1 MNYYEVLVGDMSY
14 HGKSTLTYASSVAL
28 KLGSVVRIAL
38 RNRSVLGIVARI
50 AAEPA
55 FAVKPI
61 AAIAQAPPLPA
72 ESLQLI
78 NWLYA
83 YYPASFGSVI
93 RLFLPPST
101 AFPKKNTGGSSSTSA
116 SSASLPELTTEQRSA
131 LQQIQSSGYHLLHGI
146 TGSGKTRI
154 YIELAI
160 RTLKENRSAIIL
172 TPEIGLTAQ
181 LVKSLEESLSAPV
194 FVLHSRQTAAERRDI
209 WYEILRSE
217 LPVVV
222 IGPRS
227 ALFAPLRNLGL
238 IVIDEAHDQ
247 AYKNENAPYY
257 RTERVAAKL
266 AELHDACMVSGS
278 ATPNVEEYYMAS
290 AKNRPILTLQQ
301 LATQN
306 HTTTHE
312 VTTHIVDLRERSNF
326 AKSTIVSDRL
336 ISAMQEALANR
347 EQALLFL
354 NRRGTAGAILC
365 NACGWQALC
374 THCDLPLT
382 YHSDTHLTRC
392 HVCGRT
398 WPLPT
403 SCPECNNTDI
413 LLKTIGTKAVVEEAQ
428 RLFPGA
434 RIHRFDSDIEK
445 SDQIEEQLAQLQ
457 KGTIDVI
464 VGTQMVTKGLDLPK
478 LSVVGVLNADSSLA
492 IPDYSAS
499 ERTYQLLT
507 QVVGRTGRG
516 HRSGSVIIQ
525 TYNPDQP
532 IIRAATTQDWSSF
545 YDQEIHERKT
555 FRFPPF
561 TFLLKLTC
569 ARATTQAA
577 EKTASALQQKLQ
589 KSHPTILIEGPS
601 PSFHT
606 REHGKFRWQLI
617 IKSASRSQLVD
628 IIQTLPSGWSHDID
642 PTTLL

>member
-1 MNYYEVLVGDMSY
+1 MHYYEVLVGDMSY
-14 HGKSTLTYASSVAL
+14 HGKSALTYASLQQLAS
-28 KLGSVVRIAL
+28 GTVVRIAL
-38 RNRSVLGIVARI
+38 RDRSVLGIVAS
-50 AAEPA
+50 AVAEPA

-61 AAIAQAPPLPA
+61 SAIAEAPPLPA
-72 ESLQLI
+72 ALLQLI
-78 NWLYA
+78 DWLYA

-101 AFPKKNTGGSSSTSA
+101 AFPKNRPDQADTPRADIAT
-116 SSASLPELTTEQRSA
+116 LPKLTTEQHAA

-154 YIELAI
+154 YIELAM
-160 RTLKENRSAIIL
+160 RTLRDNRSAIIL

-181 LVKSLEESLSAPV
+181 LVKSIEESLSAPV

-209 WYEILRSE
+209 WYAILRSTE
-217 LPVVV
+217 PVVV

-227 ALFAPLRNLGL
+227 ALFAPLHNLGL

-266 AELHDACMVSGS
+266 AELYGACIVSGS
-278 ATPNVEEYYMAS
+278 ATPSIEEYYMAS
-290 AKNRPILTLQQ
+290 AKKRPILTLQK
-301 LATQN
+301 LATQDKN
-306 HTTTHE
+306 E
-312 VTTHIVDLRERSNF
+312 SLKVTTHIVDMRERSNF
-326 AKSTIVSDRL
+326 AKSNVVSNRL
-336 ISAMQEALANR
+336 IEVMQQALTNK
-347 EQALLFL
+347 EQSLLFL

-365 NACGWQALC
+365 NSCGWQALC
-374 THCDLPLT
+374 VHCDLPLT
-382 YHSDTHLTRC
+382 YHGDSHTTRC

-403 SCPECNNTDI
+403 SCPDCNNTDI
-413 LLKTIGTKAVVEEAQ
+413 LLKTIGTKAVVDEAQ
-428 RLFPGA
+428 RLFPEA

-445 SDQIEEQLAQLQ
+445 SEQIEEQLVQLQ
-457 KGTIDVI
+457 KGTIDI
-464 VGTQMVTKGLDLPK
+464 IIGTQMITKGLDLPK

-507 QVVGRTGRG
+507 QVIGRTGRG
-516 HRSGSVIIQ
+516 HRSGSVVIQ
-525 TYNPDQP
+525 TYNPEQP
-532 IIRAATTQDWSSF
+532 IIQAATTQDWSAF
-545 YDQEIHERKT
+545 YDEEIHERKT
-555 FRFPPF
+555 FHFPPF

-569 ARATTQAA
+569 ARATNQAA
-577 EKTASALQQKLQ
+577 EKAATTLLHHLET
-589 KSHPTILIEGPS
+589 SHAKIHIEGPS

-617 IKSASRSQLVD
+617 VKSASRSTLVE
-628 IIQTLPSGWSHDID
+628 IIQNLPSGWTHDID